1 MRVTVILPSLNPDQR
16 LVQTVQ
22 GLLGEGFERIVVV
35 DDGSDQAHQEPFAQ
49 IAGLPGCVLLRHGKN
64 LGKGRALKTG
74 FNYFLCHTEQDVGV
88 VTADGDGQHHPADV
102 ARCARELEAFP
113 DSVVL
118 GCRDFSGPDVP
129 ARSRAG
135 NRTAC
140 AMFRLAAGL
149 KISDTQTGLRAF
161 SRRAVWELLDVEGER
176 FEYETLMLLELPG
189 RGIPFREVPIRT
201 IYLDENSSSHFRP
214 VADSLRILRL
224 LLRFVAASLA
234 SFGVDIV
241 AFWLLNLVLGDM
253 ELSRRVLLATVGARL
268 LSSLFNYAVNHKVVF
283 ARKKGV
289 KGSLWRYYLLCV
301 VQTALSY
308 GGVYLLSLAL
318 GGRGEVL
325 CKIAV
330 DLALFFLSFQIQR
343 EWVFREEKP

>member
-1 MRVTVILPSLNPDQR
+1 M
-16 LVQTVQ
+16 
-22 GLLGEGFERIVVV
+22 
-35 DDGSDQAHQEPFAQ
+35 
-49 IAGLPGCVLLRHGKN
+49 
-64 LGKGRALKTG
+64 
-74 FNYFLCHTEQDVGV
+74 
-88 VTADGDGQHHPADV
+88 
-102 ARCARELEAFP
+102 
-113 DSVVL
+113 
-118 GCRDFSGPDVP
+118 
-129 ARSRAG
+129 
-135 NRTAC
+135 
-140 AMFRLAAGL
+140 
-149 KISDTQTGLRAF
+149 
-161 SRRAVWELLDVEGER
+161 
-176 FEYETLMLLELPG
+176 
-189 RGIPFREVPIRT
+189 
-201 IYLDENSSSHFRP
+201 
-214 VADSLRILRL
+214 
-224 LLRFVAASLA
+224 LRFVAASLA